1 MAVASVA
8 ISVPKPFSSGDAAE
22 WFLRFDICS
31 AANDWKDELKAVKLP
46 TLLEGEA
53 LAAWLDLEEDD
64 RKEYKTVRKLLVEAL
79 MPIGFTLLDKFHRLL
94 PGESLSLFSH
104 ELKKL
109 LEHAMPE
116 IDQKTRDQLLL
127 HQFVAGLPVQVSKQ
141 LRAVGATTELKSTV
155 QRAKLLMSL
164 EKQQPV
170 AAITPTDPK
179 RTLAEGTM
187 NEKFDRLT
195 EQVAALSAQVQQS
208 RFANQR
214 QQRYGQRY
222 EQREPPRCFNCGR
235 RGHIARNCFQTR
247 GNSNGVPAQ
256 GNRHPTRE

>member
-1 MAVASVA
+1 MHRPYEITYCVNHSQQAFPWELYNTRDYYCISAVSVHVIRFYSIRDLRLVTLVAENGSDPSTSGLWAQHAS
-8 ISVPKPFSSGDAAE
+8 
-22 WFLRFDICS
+22 
-31 AANDWKDELKAVKLP
+31 
-46 TLLEGEA
+46 T
-53 LAAWLDLEEDD
+53 
-64 RKEYKTVRKLLVEAL
+64 EAL
-79 MPIGFTLLDKFHRLL
+79 MPIGFTLLDKFHSRRLL

-164 EKQQPV
+164 EEQQPV

-187 NEKFDRLT
+187 NVKFDSSSVST
-195 EQVAALSAQVQQS
+195 STTIAVCESATTAIWPAL
-208 RFANQR
+208 
-214 QQRYGQRY
+214 
-222 EQREPPRCFNCGR
+222 
-235 RGHIARNCFQTR
+235 
-247 GNSNGVPAQ
+247 
-256 GNRHPTRE
+256 